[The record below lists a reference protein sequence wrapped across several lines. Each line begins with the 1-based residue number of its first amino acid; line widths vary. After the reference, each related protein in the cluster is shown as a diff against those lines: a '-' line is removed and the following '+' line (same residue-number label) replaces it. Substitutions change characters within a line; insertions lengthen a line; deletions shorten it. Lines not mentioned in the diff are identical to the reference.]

1 MTKERLDFLKNTQ
14 QVAMMGNSMSQSFLR
29 KTNSKSDWN
38 YNKRLYSSNYSKSY
52 LKTYNRKAEKKK
64 LSNSPSQYYNQQ
76 INFNKLGQ
84 FPKYNY

>member
-1 MTKERLDFLKNTQ
+1 
-14 QVAMMGNSMSQSFLR
+14 MMGNSMSQSFLR

-64 LSNSPSQYYNQQ
+64 LSNSPS
-76 INFNKLGQ
+76 
-84 FPKYNY
+84 